1 MGFQDY
7 KWNMDFPLPDKG
19 FVLCQVIKW
28 TGGDATEKDYYEKSE
43 SGHSW
48 GGGRQRR
55 TNNDTCI
62 ILYFIFIL
70 SSMPFCFMNV
80 AWQNSHLSQLNNGG
94 ELNITS
100 SLFFIIKVCPMML
113 IHMYLYPF
121 IFHIGATTSIQ
132 RDLFFFFKK
141 LELISLVTLSKDFCI
156 RNKFTWISFHIK
168 AWRSFNIGSRET
180 LNGDTSSSSLA
191 AKGFRSVRPNLQE
204 KKSPTQVNRELY
216 TVTLPLSMLCFQK
229 KGLFIP

>member
-1 MGFQDY
+1 MTLY
-7 KWNMDFPLPDKG
+7 SYCHLCH
-19 FVLCQVIKW
+19 FVLWMLLDKTVICLSW
-28 TGGDATEKDYYEKSE
+28 TV
-43 SGHSW
+43 
-48 GGGRQRR
+48 
-55 TNNDTCI
+55 
-62 ILYFIFIL
+62 
-70 SSMPFCFMNV
+70 MP
-80 AWQNSHLSQLNNGG
+80 
-94 ELNITS
+94 NIAS
-100 SLFFIIKVCPMML
+100 SLFFIIKLCPTML

-121 IFHIGATTSIQ
+121 IFHIGATASTQ
-132 RDLFFFFKK
+132 RDFFFFKK
-141 LELISLVTLSKDFCI
+141 IELISLVTLSKDFCI

-229 KGLFIP
+229 HKGLFPLDECFLDAILTLLILVRHTYIWHTSTSWLYGQKLYYLYVHHLLLSPTLNLFPGVKHPAMKCPLT

>member
-1 MGFQDY
+1 
-7 KWNMDFPLPDKG
+7 MD
-19 FVLCQVIKW
+19 
-28 TGGDATEKDYYEKSE
+28 A
-43 SGHSW
+43 
-48 GGGRQRR
+48 
-55 TNNDTCI
+55 
-62 ILYFIFIL
+62 
-70 SSMPFCFMNV
+70 

-94 ELNITS
+94 EPNITS
-100 SLFFIIKVCPMML
+100 SLFFIIKVCR
-113 IHMYLYPF
+113 F
-121 IFHIGATTSIQ
+121 ICIYILSFFTLVPPLLSRET
-132 RDLFFFFKK
+132 FFFFKK

-216 TVTLPLSMLCFQK
+216 TVTLPLTMLCFQK
-229 KGLFIP
+229 KRVIHSLGWMFPGFYPNLYYITQAYIHLHLGCMTKIILHIHSLLLSPTLNFLPGVKYPAMKCPLS